1 MCARSLR
8 SKSKTEQAVCE
19 QNLLG
24 GFFSPNDYFGFQN
37 TFKYDSDQVSLD
49 TYTIVERDEI
59 HCFYNWLQ
67 HYSSEQLTAELGEN
81 GFEVVE
87 IYSNVAGDPYEPDS
101 PVIAVVAQLV

>member
-1 MCARSLR
+1 M
-8 SKSKTEQAVCE
+8 
-19 QNLLG
+19 
-24 GFFSPNDYFGFQN
+24 
-37 TFKYDSDQVSLD
+37 SLD
-49 TYTIVERDEI
+49 KYTIVERDEI

-87 IYSNVAGDPYEPDS
+87 IYSNVAGDPDDDS